1 MPRTLLDVT
10 RQHWNI
16 ENGLH
21 YRRDV
26 ILRKDRCR
34 QKSAEVAEC
43 LAIFHNLAIGLLRWL
58 GWDDP
63 ARGRRHYAA
72 HLMEA

>member
-1 MPRTLLDVT
+1 MPRNLLDVT

-21 YRRDV
+21 YRHDV
-26 ILRKDRCR
+26 ILREDRCR
-34 QKSAEVAEC
+34 QKSTEAAEC

-63 ARGRRHYAA
+63 ARARRHYAA